1 VTTTRSRPVGPPP
14 PYDAECGAALA
25 GMPTF
30 PPLTLEAIPAVRAGA
45 EQCMPRPTNE
55 ELARGGVFTVE
66 ELTVPG
72 PQGAPDV
79 AR

>member
-1 VTTTRSRPVGPPP
+1 
-14 PYDAECGAALA
+14 
-25 GMPTF
+25 MPTF